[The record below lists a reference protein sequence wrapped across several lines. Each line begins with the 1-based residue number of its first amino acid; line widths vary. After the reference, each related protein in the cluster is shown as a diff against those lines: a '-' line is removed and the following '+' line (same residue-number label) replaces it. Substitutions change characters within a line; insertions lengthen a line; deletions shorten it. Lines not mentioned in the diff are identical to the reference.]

1 MTFGKACGSL
11 SERCYDLLAEFSVAG
26 SFLHVHPCWNSTRLC
41 LRWCGVDLSPRPS
54 FLKNW
59 NLSSLSLLHL
69 DGHMLYVILSF
80 RVTLFFSWHDVKYDR
95 AEILLTWQVC
105 KDSSWWPSVSFHC
118 CVYIGHNYLLNS
130 TGLDGMFWAFEGRWV
145 LGLAFSFLDWE
156 STYASICN
164 IWFYVKT
171 NPSQRCN
178 ASATSS
184 IILRSLLFQGL
195 PNNIWIDTIVML
207 RDIFE

>member
-59 NLSSLSLLHL
+59 NPSGLSLLHL

-80 RVTLFFSWHDVKYDR
+80 RVTLFFSWHDVKYYR
-95 AEILLTWQVC
+95 AEILLTWQAC
-105 KDSSWWPSVSFHC
+105 KILPGDLVSHFI
-118 CVYIGHNYLLNS
+118 VVFI
-130 TGLDGMFWAFEGRWV
+130 LDITICSIQ
-145 LGLAFSFLDWE
+145 LGLVGCFGHLKVGGSLGWRSAFWIE
-156 STYASICN
+156 
-164 IWFYVKT
+164 
-171 NPSQRCN
+171 
-178 ASATSS
+178 
-184 IILRSLLFQGL
+184 SLLMLPFAIFGFMSKRIHLKGATQVLHLPSYCTLLCFKAFQ
-195 PNNIWIDTIVML
+195 IT
-207 RDIFE
+207 FE